1 MLSVKEKKENIMKAK
16 WNWFEIGL
24 LSVSVVAII
33 CCFIFSSDKDYLSLA
48 SSILGVV
55 TVVFTSKGLLLAP
68 ILSVVYSIV
77 YTIISVGQRYYGEA
91 IIYMLIMIPMQVITI
106 VGWFRNKKTD
116 SDVVEVGKVS
126 KKEYL
131 ILSGVTVVMT
141 FAFYFLLK
149 VLNTAQLVVST
160 ISLITSALATY
171 LVFRRSSNYALFYIL
186 NDIIL
191 IVLWT
196 IALAAQG
203 TSFLPVV
210 VSFYVFFINDVYG
223 FIRWKRQEKLQGKE
237 VGTET
242 N

>member
-1 MLSVKEKKENIMKAK
+1 MKAK

-24 LSVSVVAII
+24 LGVSVVAII
-33 CCFIFSSDKDYLSLA
+33 GCFVFSVDKNYLSLA
-48 SSILGVV
+48 SSILGVI

-68 ILSVVYSIV
+68 VLSVVYSVI
-77 YTIISVGQRYYGEA
+77 YTIISVSQRYYGEA
-91 IIYMLIMIPMQVITI
+91 IIYMLIMIPMQVVTI
-106 VGWFRNKKTD
+106 IGWFKNKKQD
-116 SDVVEVGKVS
+116 SDTVEVGKVS

-131 ILSGVTVVMT
+131 ILGGVTVVLT

-149 VLNTAQLVVST
+149 WLNTAELVVST

-171 LVFRRSSNYALFYIL
+171 LVFRRCSYYALFYVL

-196 IALAAQG
+196 IAMSREGVA
-203 TSFLPVV
+203 FLPVV

-223 FIRWKRQEKLQGKE
+223 FIRWKKQEREQLKTIESTLK
-237 VGTET
+237 

>member
-1 MLSVKEKKENIMKAK
+1 MLSVKEKKENVMKAK

-196 IALAAQG
+196 IALVAQG
-203 TSFLPVV
+203 TSLLPVV

-223 FIRWKRQEKLQGKE
+223 FIRWKRQEKLQVKE
-237 VGTET
+237 VETET

>member
-1 MLSVKEKKENIMKAK
+1 MKAK

-33 CCFIFSSDKDYLSLA
+33 GCFVFSVDKNYLSLA

-68 ILSVVYSIV
+68 VLSVVYSVI
-77 YTIISVGQRYYGEA
+77 YTIISVSQRYYGEA
-91 IIYMLIMIPMQVITI
+91 IIYMLIMIPMQVVTI
-106 VGWFRNKKTD
+106 IGWFKNKKQD
-116 SDVVEVGKVS
+116 SDIVEVGKVS

-131 ILSGVTVVMT
+131 ILGGVTVALT

-149 VLNTAQLVVST
+149 WLNTAELVVST

-171 LVFRRSSNYALFYIL
+171 LVFRRCSYYALFYVL

-196 IALAAQG
+196 IAMSREGVA
-203 TSFLPVV
+203 FLPVV

-223 FIRWKRQEKLQGKE
+223 FIRWKKQEREQLKTIESTLK
-237 VGTET
+237 

>member
-1 MLSVKEKKENIMKAK
+1 
-16 WNWFEIGL
+16 L

-196 IALAAQG
+196 IALVAQG
-203 TSFLPVV
+203 TSLLPVV

-223 FIRWKRQEKLQGKE
+223 FIRWKRQEKLQVKE
-237 VGTET
+237 VETET

>member
-1 MLSVKEKKENIMKAK
+1 MKAK

-24 LSVSVVAII
+24 LGVSVVAII
-33 CCFIFSSDKDYLSLA
+33 GCFVFSVDKNYLSLA

-55 TVVFTSKGLLLAP
+55 TVVFTSKGLFLAP
-68 ILSVVYSIV
+68 VLSVVYSVI
-77 YTIISVGQRYYGEA
+77 YTIISVSQRYYGEA

-106 VGWFRNKKTD
+106 IGWFKNKKQD
-116 SDVVEVGKVS
+116 SDIVEVGKVS

-131 ILSGVTVVMT
+131 ILGGVTVALT

-149 VLNTAQLVVST
+149 WLDTAELVVST

-171 LVFRRSSNYALFYIL
+171 LVFRRCSYYALFYVL

-196 IALAAQG
+196 IAMSREGVA
-203 TSFLPVV
+203 FLPVV

-223 FIRWKRQEKLQGKE
+223 FIRWKKQEREQLKTIESTLK
-237 VGTET
+237 